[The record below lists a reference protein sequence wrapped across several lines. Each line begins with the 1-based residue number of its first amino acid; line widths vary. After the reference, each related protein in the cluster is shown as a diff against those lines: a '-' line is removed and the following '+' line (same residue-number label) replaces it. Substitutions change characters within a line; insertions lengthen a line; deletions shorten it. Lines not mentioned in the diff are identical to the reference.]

1 MTLKHPMEE
10 KQLNFNQPLLSIRRG
25 SSTPSEINKR
35 KTSKCSPNLPPLPYY
50 RSELKSGPVRN
61 PGAVPFEWEQT
72 PGKPKHESKEQRET
86 LEQLPLAPKLPPGR
100 VVNQK
105 QKSIDKASRDS
116 PGSSSRSQRKNCTAC
131 SPEISSISKVL
142 SEPEAEER
150 ENENEAISSSGDE
163 NVIYEDARD
172 TLSRTESFF
181 LNCSL
186 SGVSGL
192 EANAERSGA
201 VLDPQVRDFMMGRFL
216 PAAKAVAS
224 DTPQFV
230 SKKHPMN
237 REQPKLVKRVIN
249 STLSPICYDV
259 HNVSLHNIHGESED
273 EEEEDEGEYE
283 GPEDWSAKLCG
294 LLPRFCLLNP
304 IPGMRDHAQI
314 VSQVRSVC
322 RQPAHN
328 APSIKN
334 RSIKNENKDRIG
346 NHIAE
351 VKRITW
357 QSGPTNKSSLKGHFG
372 RKTIAPFKE
381 GSPESF
387 LGLEKGF
394 LGLPEEPR
402 DFRVKVDINKK
413 GFTRLKELLADDLTE
428 GTTGPTNPISERTL
442 YIDSEQRAESRNSNS
457 SSSDSR
463 GRTPSVDYALQ
474 DVLSHC
480 GGDEKAVSQPR
491 GSHRAD
497 SCLLHTSEK
506 SDQHGGQ
513 GSAKDLRKDQELS
526 LVVHVQQPTKSDV
539 KETIQKSG
547 PQLVMAP
554 LLPKSPSE
562 SWLSRTLPSMS
573 SKNPISNTCLGNP
586 AFKPSPLDANRGKLR
601 RNSNGQHTLFQPPE
615 LAPILE
621 N

>member
-1 MTLKHPMEE
+1 MVLKHPMEE

-35 KTSKCSPNLPPLPYY
+35 KTLKCSPNLPPLPYY
-50 RSELKSGPVRN
+50 RLELKSGPVRN

-72 PGKPKHESKEQRET
+72 PGKPKDESKEQSET

-100 VVNQK
+100 VANQK

-116 PGSSSRSQRKNCTAC
+116 PRSSSRSQGKNCAAC
-131 SPEISSISKVL
+131 SPEMSSISKGL

-192 EANAERSGA
+192 EANAEQSGTF
-201 VLDPQVRDFMMGRFL
+201 LDPQVRDFMMGRFL

-224 DTPQFV
+224 DTPQFA
-230 SKKHPMN
+230 SKKHPTN
-237 REQPKLVKRVIN
+237 REQPKLVKKVISN
-249 STLSPICYDV
+249 ALSPICYDV
-259 HNVSLHNIHGESED
+259 HNVSLHNIHGESDD
-273 EEEEDEGEYE
+273 EGEEEGEYE
-283 GPEDWSAKLCG
+283 GPEDLSTKLCG

-304 IPGMRDHAQI
+304 IPGMKDHAQI
-314 VSQVRSVC
+314 VPQVRSV
-322 RQPAHN
+322 RRKPAYN

-334 RSIKNENKDRIG
+334 GSTKNASKDRMG

-357 QSGPTNKSSLKGHFG
+357 QSGQMNKSSLNGHFG
-372 RKTIAPFKE
+372 RKTITPFKE
-381 GSPESF
+381 GSPQSF

-402 DFRVKVDINKK
+402 DFRVKVGINKK

-428 GTTGPTNPISERTL
+428 GSTGPTNPISERTL
-442 YIDSEQRAESRNSNS
+442 YIDSEQRAESQNSNS

-463 GRTPSVDYALQ
+463 GRTPSVDYALR
-474 DVLSHC
+474 DVRSHC
-480 GGDEKAVSQPR
+480 GANEKAVSQPQ
-491 GSHRAD
+491 GSHRAN
-497 SCLLHTSEK
+497 SCLLRTSEK
-506 SDQHGGQ
+506 SDQNVRRDP
-513 GSAKDLRKDQELS
+513 AKDLQKDQELS

-539 KETIQKSG
+539 KETIQKSS
-547 PQLVMAP
+547 PPLVLAP

-573 SKNPISNTCLGNP
+573 SKNPTSKTYLGNP
-586 AFKPSPLDANRGKLR
+586 AFKPSPVDASWDKLR
-601 RNSNGQHTLFQPPE
+601 RNSDGQHTLFQPPAE